1 MSDSIPRQF
10 LTADYTDD
18 TDKDHEPG
26 LHPCYPRNPWSN
38 CLGWFG
44 VTFEKMK
51 RRLIPLLFLAAVVP
65 TLAADRLLV
74 EAESFQSHGGWSLD
88 TQFIDLMGSPYLIAH
103 GLGQPVKDAVTTVNF
118 PAAGTYRVWVRT
130 KDWVAPWKAPGAP
143 GKFQVLVND
152 QPLGETFGTKGAEWS
167 WHDGGT
173 VKVADRRATVAL
185 RDLMG
190 FDGRCDAVYFTSDLG
205 ETPPNDAAPLS
216 AWRKTALGLP
226 AAPQDM
232 GEFDLVVVGGGY
244 GGMGSAISAARMGLK
259 VALIQNRGVL
269 GGNGSS
275 EVRVWAMGLIRRGK
289 YPHIGEIVEEF
300 ADRAKNSPGTYEEFG
315 DAQKEALVRAE
326 KNISLFLNE
335 HVYTAETKDGK
346 IVSVTSLDT
355 RSSRQK
361 KYRGKFFVD
370 CTGHG
375 NLAHLAGAKYEI
387 ELKDLLGMSNMW
399 VWGNAETPQSFP
411 ETPWAL
417 DLTMD
422 DFPYPKK
429 GRADMTEKGKGEW
442 FWESGFNKH
451 PINDLELI
459 RDWNLRAVF
468 GAFNA
473 MKNRDGKAEHPNA
486 RLEWVAYVGGTRESR
501 RIVGDVML
509 THEDIVTKKE
519 FPDGCVPSTWSIDLH
534 FPKQEFAKKFPDNP
548 FISIAEHDRR
558 IDRQFGYP
566 IPYRCLYSVNVS
578 NMFMAGRNISVTDQA
593 LGTVRVM
600 KTIGMMGEVVGK
612 AASIAIRRNCS
623 PRDVYHLYWSE
634 MDALLKLP
642 GRARR
647 GADDTFDIS
656 GPAPAP
662 VVDDAGRGT
671 PLASLKGIVIDN
683 THAKLTGRWTSGA
696 NLDHVGAD
704 YAYARG
710 AGLKA
715 TFVITVPAD
724 GRYEVRFATA
734 PHENRAS
741 NTAYVV
747 RGADGEKAGT
757 INQKQPPTIE
767 NRWVSLGVHRFTAG
781 KPGAVEISAEK
792 ADGNVHIDAVQV
804 LPAQ

>member
-1 MSDSIPRQF
+1 MNPR
-10 LTADYTDD
+10 LPIT
-18 TDKDHEPG
+18 
-26 LHPCYPRNPWSN
+26 
-38 CLGWFG
+38 
-44 VTFEKMK
+44 
-51 RRLIPLLFLAAVVP
+51 LFLLALGSLAP
-65 TLAADRLLV
+65 ASATAADRLLV
-74 EAESFQSHGGWSLD
+74 EAENFRARGGWSLD
-88 TQFIDLMGSPYLIAH
+88 TQFIHVMGSPYLIAH
-103 GLGQPVKDAVTTVNF
+103 GLGQPVGDATTAVNF
-118 PAAGTYRVWVRT
+118 PATGTYRVWVRT
-130 KDWVAPWKAPGAP
+130 KDWVAHWKAPGAP
-143 GKFQVLVND
+143 GKFQLLVNGA
-152 QPLGETFGTKGAEWS
+152 PLAETFGTKSAEWF

-173 VKVADRRATVAL
+173 VNVAQPQATLAL
-185 RDLMG
+185 RDLTG
-190 FDGRCDAVYFTSDLG
+190 FDGRCDAIYFTKDLA
-205 ETPPNDAAPLS
+205 ETPPNDTAPLS

-259 VALIQNRGVL
+259 VALIQERAVL

-275 EVRVWAMGLIRRGK
+275 EVRVWAMGLIRRGR
-289 YPHIGEIVEEF
+289 YPHIGEMVEEF
-300 ADRAKNSPGTYEEFG
+300 ADKAKNSPGTFEEFG

-335 HVYTAETKDGK
+335 HVHAAETRDNR
-346 IVSVTSLDT
+346 IISVTALNTTD
-355 RSSRQK
+355 SRQK
-361 KYRGKFFVD
+361 KFRGKYFSD

-375 NLAHLAGAKYEI
+375 ALAHLAGAKYEI

-399 VWGNAETPQSFP
+399 VWSNDTAPRKFP

-417 DLTMD
+417 DLKME
-422 DFPYPKK
+422 DFPYPKMGK
-429 GRADMTEKGKGEW
+429 ADMTTKGKGEW

-473 MKNRDGKAEHPNA
+473 MKNRDGAPEHPNA
-486 RLEWVAYVGGTRESR
+486 KLDWVAYVGGTRESR

-509 THEDIVTKKE
+509 THEDIITKKD

-534 FPKQEFAKKFPDNP
+534 FAKKEYADKFPDNP

-558 IDRQFGYP
+558 IDRDFGYP
-566 IPYRCLYSVNVS
+566 VPYRCLYSVNVT

-612 AASIAIRRNCS
+612 AAAIALKHNAT

-634 MDALLKLP
+634 LDALLKLP

-647 GADDTFDIS
+647 GPDGSFDLS
-656 GPAPAP
+656 GPVPPP
-662 VVDDAGRGT
+662 VSDT
-671 PLASLKGIVIDN
+671 PSGSGKPIASLPGLVIDN
-683 THAKLTGRWTSGA
+683 KAAKLTGNWATGS
-696 NLDHVGAD
+696 NLDHVGPD

-710 AGLKA
+710 AGAKA
-715 TFVITVPAD
+715 EFTFTVPTD

-741 NTAYVV
+741 NTAVTV
-747 RGADGEKAGT
+747 RHADGEAGT
-757 INQKQPPTIE
+757 TVNQKQPAPIASQ
-767 NRWVSLGVHRFTAG
+767 WVTLGIFRFTAA
-781 KPGAVEISAEK
+781 KPGAVVVDASTAN
-792 ADGNVHIDAVQV
+792 GNAHIDAVQV
-804 LPAQ
+804 LPAK